1 MFIAVKCVILPFNY
15 HITMNQTDQRH
26 ISTNII
32 SLIAVFLLMAAAA
45 IMHNGRLLGHDI
57 THSGQSVSD
66 IKISADTV
74 TINTSSLCPD
84 ITGYAGPVPV
94 EINIAS
100 GRIVSVMP
108 LDNAETPSFFK
119 KVTSSG
125 LPDRWTGLTPS
136 EAASLHV
143 DAVAGATYSSHALIA
158 NVQAGIARYMSD
170 HNDIITQG
178 ISPKE
183 SHRDARFYCMLAV
196 LIAAMSLPLVIK
208 NRRYRIIQQLLNAG
222 VLGFWGGTFV
232 DYTMMLGVM
241 SNGIV
246 SLASVTTVLM
256 LVAAFIYPLFGKKG
270 YYCAWVCPL
279 GSLQELAS
287 DCNPHHRIHLS
298 PATVKTLTTFRMILW
313 GALMIC
319 LWTGMWMSWI
329 DYELF
334 TAFMVREAAT
344 GVLIAGAAVVLLSVW
359 IPRPYCRFICPTGTL
374 LRTAQDIDTK

>member
-1 MFIAVKCVILPFNY
+1 MTQAN
-15 HITMNQTDQRH
+15 QRH
-26 ISTNII
+26 ITTNII

-45 IMHNGRLLGHDI
+45 IMHSGRLFGHDI
-57 THSGQSVSD
+57 THSGQSVSG
-66 IKISADTV
+66 IEVSADTV
-74 TINTSSLCPD
+74 VINTASLCPD
-84 ITGYAGPVPV
+84 VTGYSGPVPV
-94 EINIAS
+94 EIRIAG
-100 GRIVSVMP
+100 GRIVSIKP

-119 KVTSSG
+119 KVISG
-125 LPDRWTGLTPS
+125 GLIDSWTGLTPR

-143 DAVAGATYSSHALIA
+143 DAVAGATYSSRALIA

-170 HNDIITQG
+170 HNETIAQG
-178 ISPKE
+178 VSLKE

-208 NRRYRIIQQLLNAG
+208 NRRYRIVQQLLNAG

-241 SNGIV
+241 SNGLV
-246 SLASVTTVLM
+246 SLASAITILM

-287 DCNPHHRIHLS
+287 DCNPRHRIHLS
-298 PATVKTLTTFRMILW
+298 PGTVKALTTFRMILW